1 MNTKIFF
8 TFSILIS
15 LFFLISC
22 SSEDRFVVCKSSEYD
37 CDYQH
42 SVPGIIT
49 ITKGSS
55 RKHYILTEKGL
66 EKTGITEGE
75 PVSYNPE
82 TGTALVKEVT
92 DSSVD
97 IFAVNAENGK
107 IISPEIPLKPEK
119 TLNEKGKNFYAF
131 PKLLSACVQN
141 DGTIVLL
148 VNYETPAMSVLDDDS
163 AETVFLNVYEKGE
176 TKKLKKYR
184 FMLTEEEKEEGPS
197 ENNDEESNDYSWN
210 EPKRIQCSGNELY
223 LFSEKHHFSG
233 LSPFHVS
240 QPNWIMSRIDL
251 GSKENE
257 TNITDMAFIAHD
269 DITFNHYYRKKN
281 IVGTILR
288 SPEEGTEALRILKLE
303 NGYELPEEP
312 VEKKDGGFL
321 FSETPDGKPLIFFVK
336 TRSRL
341 EDQRIELLEL

>member
-15 LFFLISC
+15 LFFLLSC
-22 SSEDRFVVCKSSEYD
+22 GSEDHFAVCKSSEYD

-42 SVPGIIT
+42 NVPGILT

-66 EKTGITEGE
+66 EETGITEGE

-82 TGTALVKEVT
+82 TGTVLVKEVT

-97 IFAVNAENGK
+97 IFAVDAENGK
-107 IISPEIPLKPEK
+107 ELSSRISLKPEK
-119 TLNEKGKNFYAF
+119 QTEDGESFF
-131 PKLLSACVQN
+131 TIPTLLSGCVQKN
-141 DGTIVLL
+141 GTIILL
-148 VNYETPAMSVLDDDS
+148 VNYEKPALSDPEDDS
-163 AETVFLNVYEKGE
+163 TETLSLNVYEKGDA
-176 TKKLKKYR
+176 KKLKKYT
-184 FMLTEEEKEEGPS
+184 FMLTEEDVKELS
-197 ENNDEESNDYSWN
+197 ENEDEDSNDYSWK
-210 EPKRIQCSGNELY
+210 EPKHLQCSGIEIY
-223 LFSEKHHFSG
+223 LFSEKHHISG
-233 LSPFHVS
+233 LSPFYMS

-251 GSKENE
+251 ASGENE

-269 DITFNHYYRKKN
+269 DIYFNHYYKKRN

-288 SPEEGTEALRILKLE
+288 SPEEGSETLRILKLE

-312 VEKKDGGFL
+312 IEKKDGGFL
-321 FSETPDGKPLIFFVK
+321 FSETQGGKPLIFFVK

-341 EDQRIELLEL
+341 EDQRLELLNF